1 MKAVIQRVK
10 RASVTVKGL
19 VISKIGFGL
28 LVFLGVADGDSEN
41 ELLWLAGKIS
51 RIRIFSDD
59 AGAMNR
65 SIQDTGGEALVVSQ
79 FTLLADTRKGNR
91 PSFVGAAAPA
101 IAREIYEKFCLKL
114 EQQIGR
120 PVARGVFGAHMVIE
134 LLNDG
139 PVTIYLDTRT

>member
-10 RASVTVKGL
+10 RASVTVKGV

-65 SIQDTGGEALVVSQ
+65 SIQDIGGEALVVSQ

-91 PSFVGAAAPA
+91 PSFIRAAAAA
-101 IAREIYEKFCLKL
+101 IARESYEKFCLKL
-114 EQQIGR
+114 EQAIGKL
-120 PVARGVFGAHMVIE
+120 VARGVFGAHMVIGIV
-134 LLNDG
+134 NDG
-139 PVTIYLDTRT
+139 PVTICMDTRQ

>member
-10 RASVTVKGL
+10 KASVTVKGA
-19 VISKIGFGL
+19 VVSKIGFGL

-101 IAREIYEKFCLKL
+101 TAREIYEKFCLKL
-114 EQQIGR
+114 EQQIGG
-120 PVARGVFGAHMVIE
+120 PVARGVFGAHMVIG

>member
-10 RASVTVKGL
+10 RASVTVKGV

>member
-10 RASVTVKGL
+10 KASVTVKGV